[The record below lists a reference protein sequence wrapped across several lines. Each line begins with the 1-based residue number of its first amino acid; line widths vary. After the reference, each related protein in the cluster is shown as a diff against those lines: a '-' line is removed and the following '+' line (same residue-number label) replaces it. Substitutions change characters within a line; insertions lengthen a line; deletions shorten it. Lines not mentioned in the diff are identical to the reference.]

1 MVTRGLYEH
10 FKGNVYHVMA
20 VAKHT
25 ETGERLVIYRH
36 VLKSVN
42 GTPCDNIW
50 ADDIIWARP
59 ESMFEEILENG
70 QPRFRRL

>member
-10 FKGNVYHVMA
+10 FKGKLYHVMT
-20 VAKHT
+20 VAEHT

-36 VLKSVN
+36 VLKP
-42 GTPCDNIW
+42 GDNIW

-70 QPRFRRL
+70 QPRFKKI